1 MRPLASAA
9 FEMASFGAPR
19 TNALRTRS
27 RYHPQKTARR
37 SQTSQ
42 SLDNFLVSSTIRT
55 SAAILFMAFAIVLVL
70 PFLILW
76 SAMTRSADLMYSLSM
91 TSVRIIARIVG
102 IRVRVEGIENIPPGV
117 CIFASNHVSNVDPIA
132 LFPAVPRRLS
142 VIAKKELFR
151 IPILSFG
158 MRQAG
163 FIPLDRSN
171 RKASAASVDTA
182 IRELKSGLSFAVFPE
197 GTRSLDGRLGPFKK
211 GAFLMAI
218 QAGVPVVPVSLLG
231 TQNLLRKGHW
241 SVQPGDVTVR
251 FGAPVDASLY
261 RIDQRGELLARVEA
275 LVADGLPPD
284 QRPLPR
290 APHPA
295 NPGAAQ

>member
-1 MRPLASAA
+1 MRV
-9 FEMASFGAPR
+9 
-19 TNALRTRS
+19 
-27 RYHPQKTARR
+27 TAEAIY
-37 SQTSQ
+37 TSQ
-42 SLDNFLVSSTIRT
+42 SKGCSPVISIIRT
-55 SAAILFMAFAIVLVL
+55 SAAILFMAFAIVVAL

-76 SAMTRSADLMYSLSM
+76 TAVTGNASRMYALSM

-102 IRVRVEGIENIPPGV
+102 IRVRVDGIENIPPGV

-163 FIPLDRSN
+163 FVPLDRSN
-171 RKASAASVDTA
+171 RKASAASVDAA

-211 GAFLMAI
+211 GTFLMAI
-218 QAGVPVVPVSLLG
+218 QAGVPVVPVSLIG
-231 TQNLLRKGHW
+231 TQHLLRKGHW

-251 FGAPVDASLY
+251 FGAPVDAALY
-261 RIDQRGELLARVEA
+261 KIDQRSALLARVEA

-290 APHPA
+290 EHHPA
-295 NPGAAQ
+295 NLGAA